1 MRLLNKFLSLSP
13 GDYYVLLWATVML
26 PAVGW
31 RLRYQGYKR
40 VLSWAHGSSNHHPA
54 AISGTTDRP
63 VHLGKMINFVA
74 SKGLYRA
81 NCLCRS
87 LVLLRLMR
95 REGLTG
101 DLKIGVPKDR
111 EAGSL
116 SVLEAHA
123 WVEYQGVVVNDHA
136 DVTSNHAKFDYN
148 QL

>member
-1 MRLLNKFLSLSP
+1 MKLLNKFLSLGP

-31 RLRYQGYKR
+31 RLRSQGYKR
-40 VLSWAHGSSNHHPA
+40 VHSWAQGTSNHHPA
-54 AISGTTDRP
+54 VNSDTTDRP

-95 REGLTG
+95 KEGLTG
-101 DLKIGVPKDR
+101 DLKIGVPKDCGT
-111 EAGSL
+111 GSL

-123 WVEYQGVVVNDHA
+123 WVEYQGVVINDNA
-136 DVTSNHAKFDYN
+136 DVTSNHAKFDFN